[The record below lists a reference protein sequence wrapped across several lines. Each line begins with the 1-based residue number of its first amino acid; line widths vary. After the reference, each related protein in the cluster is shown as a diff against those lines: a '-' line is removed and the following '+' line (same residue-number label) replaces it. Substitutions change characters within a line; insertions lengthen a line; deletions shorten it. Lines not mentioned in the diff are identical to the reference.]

1 MEGGSEH
8 ELHRRELSAHGQP
21 DDAQGSSAAGS
32 AFMDESL
39 SVFDLLEEIHKALS
53 LMRGKTFLEF
63 DLVESRTNHNHD
75 EIIENIETYQFS
87 AIKSL

>member
-1 MEGGSEH
+1 
-8 ELHRRELSAHGQP
+8 
-21 DDAQGSSAAGS
+21 
-32 AFMDESL
+32 MDESL

-87 AIKSL
+87 SIKSL